1 MSKQEYEAAMA
12 AFLAKKQITR
22 CPTAYALPTH
32 TVTSEEDR
40 EALRRHAE
48 EREAARAAAARP
60 S

>member
-1 MSKQEYEAAMA
+1 MSKQEYEAAVA

-32 TVTSEEDR
+32 TITSDADR
-40 EALRRHAE
+40 QALRQHAA

-60 S
+60 G